1 MSKTDGT
8 ASISCCS
15 SRKLQLALFSMS
27 NLSNAL
33 LWVTFSPIS
42 NIVQNYLGSKVGNVT
57 NVNMLA
63 VVFQIF
69 YPPGTILGVLV
80 MKRYGVRG
88 SMLLGVLLTVIGA
101 LLRVI
106 GTGLYEY
113 DHIDATGVYFWLICG
128 QILASIAQ
136 PFFVNVPAA
145 ISSIW
150 FPMEERDMA
159 TTIGSLCSPL
169 GNAIGQILPILFVV
183 QSAND
188 DDQTPTKSDIHGMA
202 TLMIVEFIINCAM
215 LLLVYAYF
223 EEKPAIPPSHSVL
236 MRNAANNSINVSTLW
251 QDIDTLMKDKNYL
264 ILFMAFSIGLGIF
277 NSMINLINQLIFPQ
291 GYSNDDAGTFG
302 MVLIVCGLVG
312 AGIIGVVLEKTRAY
326 RTILKVG
333 FAANLAAIILWC
345 GMLRSNN
352 YAGLL
357 FAFCLLGFCILPML
371 PTVLENCAEV
381 TYPMVED
388 LPVGILFVGG
398 NVLSI
403 GLTFAL
409 QALISKDSYTSNPPL
424 LPANA
429 LLIGVFSIAAVLLF
443 TYNGEYKRLKCE
455 QDVTEGYANSNVHE
469 RLINSE
475 ISAIDTAT
483 VVSDSDRES
492 GRIARVGSV
501 DNSVRSNTWSNSTM
515 GSMPPYDENS
525 VNSDSNFSQRQTI
538 VLLDAVNSFRP

>member
-1 MSKTDGT
+1 
-8 ASISCCS
+8 
-15 SRKLQLALFSMS
+15 
-27 NLSNAL
+27 
-33 LWVTFSPIS
+33 
-42 NIVQNYLGSKVGNVT
+42 
-57 NVNMLA
+57 
-63 VVFQIF
+63 
-69 YPPGTILGVLV
+69 
-80 MKRYGVRG
+80 
-88 SMLLGVLLTVIGA
+88 
-101 LLRVI
+101 
-106 GTGLYEY
+106 
-113 DHIDATGVYFWLICG
+113 
-128 QILASIAQ
+128 
-136 PFFVNVPAA
+136 
-145 ISSIW
+145 
-150 FPMEERDMA
+150 
-159 TTIGSLCSPL
+159 
-169 GNAIGQILPILFVV
+169 
-183 QSAND
+183 
-188 DDQTPTKSDIHGMA
+188 
-202 TLMIVEFIINCAM
+202 
-215 LLLVYAYF
+215 
-223 EEKPAIPPSHSVL
+223 
-236 MRNAANNSINVSTLW
+236 
-251 QDIDTLMKDKNYL
+251 
-264 ILFMAFSIGLGIF
+264 
-277 NSMINLINQLIFPQ
+277 
-291 GYSNDDAGTFG
+291 
-302 MVLIVCGLVG
+302 
-312 AGIIGVVLEKTRAY
+312 
-326 RTILKVG
+326 
-333 FAANLAAIILWC
+333 
-345 GMLRSNN
+345 
-352 YAGLL
+352 
-357 FAFCLLGFCILPML
+357 ML

-388 LPVGILFVGG
+388 LPVGIRFVGG